1 MAKPKKESTLN
12 QSIWPYLAPQY
23 WITWFG
29 VGIAWLLAHIP
40 WKLQRFLG
48 KNIGRLLYKLSARR
62 RNICLTNLT
71 LCYPEMAKDE
81 RESLAKRHFESM
93 GIGVFE
99 MLISWFFSVEHSAP
113 RVTFSGEALLEETF
127 KQGKGCVIIGG
138 HFSSLDLCGGQM
150 TRFVKVHPIYKLQ
163 SNPVLNWIME
173 RQRERT
179 FEKTIERSNMREV
192 VKSLKSNRAVWYAID
207 QDYGRKAS
215 VFAPFFGV
223 NCATI
228 AHIGKVSRITD
239 APVLLYD
246 YYRTK
251 TGYHIS
257 LQPTP
262 EGFPFMD
269 DTENATAMNKMME
282 QLINSKKEQYFW
294 THRRFKTQENEDDKG
309 PY

>member
-1 MAKPKKESTLN
+1 MAKPRKISTLN
-12 QSIWPYLAPQY
+12 QSIWPYLSPRY
-23 WITWFG
+23 WLTWLG
-29 VGIAWLLAHIP
+29 VGIAWLLAHLP
-40 WKLQRFLG
+40 WKQQRFLG
-48 KNIGRLLYKLSARR
+48 KKIGLLLHKVSTRR
-62 RNICLTNLT
+62 RNICLTNLQ
-71 LCYPEMAKDE
+71 LCYPDMTQDE
-81 RESLAKRHFESM
+81 REKLTKKHFESM
-93 GIGVFE
+93 GMGFFE
-99 MLISWFFSVEHSAP
+99 MLVSWFFPVEHTAS
-113 RVTFSGEALLEETF
+113 RVTFSGEALLKETF
-127 KQGKGCVIIGG
+127 DQGKGCVIIGG
-138 HFSSLDLCGGQM
+138 HFSSIDLCGGQM

-192 VKSLKSNRAVWYAID
+192 VKTLKSNRAVWYAVD

-228 AHIGKVSRITD
+228 AHIGKVSRITN

-246 YYRTK
+246 YYRTE

-257 LQPTP
+257 LKATP
-262 EGFPFMD
+262 EGFPYLD
-269 DTENATAMNKMME
+269 DVANAVAMNKMME
-282 QLINSKKEQYFW
+282 QLINTKKEQYFW
-294 THRRFKTQENEDDKG
+294 THRRFKTQPNEGDKD